1 MNRSNVVTINPQN
14 FEPSHF
20 TVNLQFQMILKR
32 SFDYHIILKFFYL
45 FFNFMKFR
53 NCTFKIKQFKNLIFF
68 IHVLNDFIE
77 FFTYIIH
84 KKSTFILPGI

>member
-45 FFNFMKFR
+45 FFNFMKF
-53 NCTFKIKQFKNLIFF
+53 
-68 IHVLNDFIE
+68 
-77 FFTYIIH
+77 
-84 KKSTFILPGI
+84 